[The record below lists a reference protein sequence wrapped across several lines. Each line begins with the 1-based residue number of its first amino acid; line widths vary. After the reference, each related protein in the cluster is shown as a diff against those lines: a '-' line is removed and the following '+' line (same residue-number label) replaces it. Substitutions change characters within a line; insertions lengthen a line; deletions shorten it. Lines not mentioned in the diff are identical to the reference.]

1 MIAPTLRALD
11 MNSAGGG
18 LAIFFFLSFILGSVF
33 MITSVL
39 VAVVF
44 ETCTP
49 RYAVPH
55 PTAQPHPSLAPAL
68 PQVS

>member
-1 MIAPTLRALD
+1 MIAPTLRTLKMD
-11 MNSAGGG
+11 SAGGV

-49 RYAVPH
+49 PSTVPH
-55 PTAQPHPSLAPAL
+55 HPPCPTPPLHSFAPAL
-68 PQVS
+68 P